1 MEHMSEDDF
10 IKKFI
15 SQLQIEDNRY
25 SCLIMALSDARMITG
40 RNTKTGIKEHDIIL
54 LNDKFFDSNSF
65 SGLIQYL
72 IILDMIGTIFKT
84 GFTTKKTNKIY
95 KALKQYSNLNDSD
108 IDIIISLRN
117 SLAHNYG
124 LINIPDSTNDYP
136 TKLHK
141 FTIINDPSAQLIEYP
156 TEIWN
161 TVDYSNKKEESSTKI
176 GYNKLCDLV
185 ESVYINLKASF
196 NNGLTELNLN
206 GGIEELKSRFTV
218 RH

>member
-1 MEHMSEDDF
+1 MSDNDF

-25 SCLIMALSDARMITG
+25 SCLVMALNDARKITG
-40 RNTKTGIKEHDIIL
+40 RNTKTGIKESDIIL
-54 LNDKFFDSNSF
+54 LNDELFLPNSF
-65 SGLIQYL
+65 LGLIQYL
-72 IILDMIGTIFKT
+72 IILDMLGTIFKT
-84 GFTTKKTNKIY
+84 GFTTQKTNKIH
-95 KALKQYSNLNDSD
+95 KALKQYSTLNDSD
-108 IDIIISLRN
+108 IDVIISLRN

-124 LINIPDSTNDYP
+124 LINIPNSTNDYS

-141 FTIINDPSAQLIEYP
+141 FTIINDLSAQLIEYP

-176 GYNKLCDLV
+176 GYMKLCDLV
-185 ESVYINLKASF
+185 ESVYINLKSSF
-196 NNGLTELNLN
+196 DHGLTELNLN
-206 GGIEELKSRFTV
+206 GGIEELKSRFTI